1 MPEKILIVDNDPYAI
16 DGVKALLSTQYEV
29 YGALSKL
36 DMHKLFKQ
44 HKFVLTILD
53 LGFHDT
59 ADGLDLIPEIQAQGC
74 KILVLS
80 INTHATI
87 VSACIAA
94 QTNGLLSKYDNKTH
108 LLRYVEGVLA
118 GNFMIEPALLHE
130 LANPKEKPP
139 KFGDRELELINWFF
153 KIPSGKNAVFAD
165 KMRLA
170 DGTVK
175 NMFQRIFDKLKV
187 HSKLEMMEKLR
198 QQKYRPR
205 DPTLQR

>member
-1 MPEKILIVDNDPYAI
+1 MSEKILIVDNDPYVIA
-16 DGVKALLSTQYEV
+16 GVKALLGAQYDV
-29 YGALSKL
+29 YGAVSKPA
-36 DMHKLFKQ
+36 MHKLFKK
-44 HKFVLTILD
+44 HKFALTILD
-53 LGFHDT
+53 LGFHDD

-74 KILVLS
+74 KILVLTT
-80 INTHATI
+80 NTHKTI
-87 VSACIAA
+87 MRACLTA
-94 QTNGLLSKYDNKTH
+94 QTNGLLSKYDNEIH

-118 GNFMIEPALLHE
+118 GNHMIEPALLSE
-130 LANPKEKPP
+130 LIKPDDQP
-139 KFGDRELELINWFF
+139 IRFGDRELELINWVF
-153 KIPSGKNAVFAD
+153 KIPSAKNYVFAD

-198 QQKYRPR
+198 QQKFRPR

>member
-1 MPEKILIVDNDPYAI
+1 MPEKILIIDNDPYAI
-16 DGVKALLSTQYEV
+16 SGVTTLLSAQYDV
-29 YGALSKL
+29 YSAVSKV

-53 LGFHDT
+53 LGIHDT

-80 INTHATI
+80 INTHSSI
-87 VSACIAA
+87 VRACIAA
-94 QTNGLLSKYDNKTH
+94 QTNGLLSKYDNESQ

-118 GNFMIEPALLHE
+118 GNHMIEPGLLTE
-130 LANPKEKPP
+130 LVNPNTETPR
-139 KFGDRELELINWFF
+139 FGDRELELINWVFY
-153 KIPSGKNAVFAD
+153 IPAAQNDEFAA
-165 KMRLA
+165 KMSLA

-175 NMFQRIFDKLKV
+175 NMFQRIFRKLEV
-187 HSKLEMMEKLR
+187 HSRIEMMEKLR

-205 DPTLQR
+205 DPTLGQ